1 MALFS
6 KEKDVFLKVVNSF
19 LVLGA
24 VVAIIIAVA
33 TGIKLLNK
41 ENVLSYDEY
50 AKKVCTIDK
59 LEYECVDETCKK
71 ETDKE
76 RNNTCYKYYVED
88 KKEKESLDNTN
99 KNNFYISLS
108 ASLLLVL
115 AVHLLNKK
123 L

>member
-1 MALFS
+1 MSLFS
-6 KEKDVFLKVVNSF
+6 KEKDVFLKVLNSI

-24 VVAIIIAVA
+24 VVSIIIVIA
-33 TGIKLLNK
+33 TGIKMIHK
-41 ENVLSYDEY
+41 EEILSYDDY
-50 AKKVCTIDK
+50 AKEVCTIDK

-76 RNNTCYKYYVED
+76 RNNTCYKFYVED
-88 KKEKESLDNTN
+88 KKEKEKFNNSNTT
-99 KNNFYISLS
+99 NFFISLS
-108 ASLLLVL
+108 ATVLLVL